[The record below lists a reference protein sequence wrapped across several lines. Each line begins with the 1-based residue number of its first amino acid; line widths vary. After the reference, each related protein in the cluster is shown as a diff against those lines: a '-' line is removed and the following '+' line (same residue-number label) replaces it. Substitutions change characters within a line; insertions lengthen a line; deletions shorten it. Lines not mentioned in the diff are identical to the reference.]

1 MKKIKLILFGV
12 ILLACFWIMEN
23 KSYAATSS
31 ASLSVSSTTVSP
43 GTAVSV
49 SASIINAESYSLSL
63 SGKGLS
69 GNLSA
74 ADAFGTERSQQVLSG
89 TFKMNEPGTYTITLS
104 GSTASTEEVN
114 SNRKMPI
121 SKSVSITVKE
131 SSNGGNSSNNGGSTN
146 NGGNTNT
153 GNGGTTDSAPT
164 LSNLGIRPNDFSG
177 FKPGKKEYSVTVP
190 ADCTSIEVYAS
201 SKNGTVSGTG
211 TKTLKNGT
219 NRFDVTVTNGSK
231 KTTYTILVTKKS
243 DEDGETPPNTIDEEN
258 QDETIQEGIGLA
270 SLEIEGYTLDKEF
283 KTDVYEY
290 IVKVNKQLTLEDLEA
305 IKGKV
310 KAVANTE
317 NVTVDIATNVSEDK
331 VSTIV
336 ITVKDEEKEYAK
348 YVVTFE
354 VKKENTKVAG
364 IIKNN
369 SNSPTIGM
377 FGLTEEQQIYAILG
391 GIGITT
397 FLAIV
402 FACVSYAKSRRIA
415 EYEEEDDEYE
425 EENSDFEK
433 MNQYYIGME
442 NAKTEEEPTL
452 DRSSEITSEPS
463 IAETIEDTATSL
475 RKTNGY
481 RKLSRGRRSYGKH

>member
-1 MKKIKLILFGV
+1 MNLKQKIRI
-12 ILLACFWIMEN
+12 IMYVFIAMMFVLTV
-23 KSYAATSS
+23 KAKA
-31 ASLSVSSTTVSP
+31 ASLSVSSSKSSVTPGEEFTVTISAS
-43 GTAVSV
+43 GATGKAFVSV
-49 SASIINAESYSLSL
+49 SGGTASKSSVWLDPSESVNIKAGN
-63 SGKGLS
+63 SGS
-69 GNLSA
+69 VTISVSA
-74 ADAFGTERSQQVLSG
+74 AEKGTRDSMSDSSG
-89 TFKMNEPGTYTITLS
+89 GDIQPS
-104 GSTASTEEVN
+104 PASAT
-114 SNRKMPI
+114 
-121 SKSVSITVKE
+121 VSIK
-131 SSNGGNSSNNGGSTN
+131 SSNNGGSNNGGSTN

-164 LSNLGIRPNDFSG
+164 LSNLGIRPNDFKG
-177 FKPGKKEYSVTVP
+177 FTPGKKQYSVTVP

-219 NRFDVTVTNGSK
+219 NRFDVTVSNGSK

-258 QDETIQEGIGLA
+258 PDETIQEGIGLA

-290 IVKVNKQLTLEDLEA
+290 TVKVNKQLTLEDLEA
-305 IKGKV
+305 IKEKV

-354 VKKENTKVAG
+354 VKKEDTKVAG

-415 EYEEEDDEYE
+415 EYEEDEYE

-442 NAKTEEEPTL
+442 NNKTEESVS
-452 DRSSEITSEPS
+452 DRSAEITSEPTVK
-463 IAETIEDTATSL
+463 ETIEDAATSL

>member
-1 MKKIKLILFGV
+1 MNLKRKIKIIAYVFIATMFILT
-12 ILLACFWIMEN
+12 I
-23 KSYAATSS
+23 KSKAASI
-31 ASLSVSSTTVSP
+31 SVSPSKSSVSP
-43 GTAVSV
+43 GETFSVSLRANGATGKAYITVSGGSADAKSVWLDSSATINVTAGNSGSVTINVAGTAVGTKEAMSDPNGEDV
-49 SASIINAESYSLSL
+49 
-63 SGKGLS
+63 
-69 GNLSA
+69 A
-74 ADAFGTERSQQVLSG
+74 A
-89 TFKMNEPGTYTITLS
+89 S
-104 GSTASTEEVN
+104 GSAT
-114 SNRKMPI
+114 
-121 SKSVSITVKE
+121 VSIK
-131 SSNGGNSSNNGGSTN
+131 SSNNGGNNNGGSTN
-146 NGGNTNT
+146 NGGNTNP

-164 LSNLGIRPNDFSG
+164 LSNLGIRPYDFSG

-190 ADCTSIEVYAS
+190 ADCASIEVYAS

-258 QDETIQEGIGLA
+258 PDETTQEGIGLA

-290 IVKVNKQLTLEDLEA
+290 TIKVNKQLTLEELEK
-305 IKGKV
+305 IKEKV
-310 KAVANTE
+310 KAVANAE

-348 YVVTFE
+348 YVITFKVE
-354 VKKENTKVAG
+354 KEDTKVAG
-364 IIKNN
+364 IVNSK

-415 EYEEEDDEYE
+415 EYEEDEYE
-425 EENSDFEK
+425 EEDTDFEK

-442 NAKTEEEPTL
+442 NTKTEEPIV
-452 DRSSEITSEPS
+452 DRSAEITSEPTVK
-463 IAETIEDTATSL
+463 ETIEDAATSL

-481 RKLSRGRRSYGKH
+481 RRIARGRRSYGKH

>member
-1 MKKIKLILFGV
+1 MKKDILIKTIFIIIAMLI
-12 ILLACFWIMEN
+12 IMLLMSIKAN
-23 KSYAATSS
+23 AV
-31 ASLSVSSTTVSP
+31 SLSITPSKKTVSP
-43 GTAVSV
+43 NETFTVTVTLKDGAGYITAGGRTEWLDNSSFTYSV
-49 SASIINAESYSLSL
+49 TAGASGSAELSAS
-63 SGKGLS
+63 GV
-69 GNLSA
+69 A
-74 ADAFGTERSQQVLSG
+74 ADYKTEADTPV
-89 TFKMNEPGTYTITLS
+89 
-104 GSTASTEEVN
+104 TAN
-114 SNRKMPI
+114 A
-121 SKSVSITVKE
+121 SVKIA
-131 SSNGGNSSNNGGSTN
+131 SNGSNNGGSTN

-164 LSNLGIRPNDFSG
+164 LSNLGIRPNDFKG
-177 FKPGKKEYSVTVP
+177 FTPGKKQYSVTVP

-258 QDETIQEGIGLA
+258 PDETIQEGIGLA

-290 IVKVNKQLTLEDLEA
+290 TVKVNKQLTLEDLEA
-305 IKGKV
+305 IKEKV

-336 ITVKDEEKEYAK
+336 ISVKDKEKEYAK

-354 VKKENTKVAG
+354 LEKEDTKVAG
-364 IIKNN
+364 IVKNN
-369 SNSPTIGM
+369 SNNSMIGM

-391 GIGITT
+391 GIGVIT
-397 FLAIV
+397 FLAIM

-415 EYEEEDDEYE
+415 KYENEEYEED
-425 EENSDFEK
+425 ENSDFEK
-433 MNQYYIGME
+433 MNQYYSGME
-442 NAKTEEEPTL
+442 NTEAKDESVS
-452 DRSSEITSEPS
+452 DRTNEITGEPS
-463 IAETIEDTATSL
+463 IAETIEDTATRL

-481 RKLSRGRRSYGKH
+481 RRLARGRRSYGKH

>member
-1 MKKIKLILFGV
+1 MKKDILIKTIFIIIAMLIIMLLMSIKANAVSLSITPSKKTVAPNETFTVTVTLKDGAGSITAGGRTEWLDNSSFTYSVTAGASGSVDLRASGV
-12 ILLACFWIMEN
+12 
-23 KSYAATSS
+23 AADYKTEADTPVTAS
-31 ASLSVSSTTVSP
+31 AS
-43 GTAVSV
+43 
-49 SASIINAESYSLSL
+49 
-63 SGKGLS
+63 
-69 GNLSA
+69 
-74 ADAFGTERSQQVLSG
+74 
-89 TFKMNEPGTYTITLS
+89 
-104 GSTASTEEVN
+104 
-114 SNRKMPI
+114 
-121 SKSVSITVKE
+121 VKIA
-131 SSNGGNSSNNGGSTN
+131 SNGSNNGGSTN

-290 IVKVNKQLTLEDLEA
+290 TVKVNKQLTLEDLEA
-305 IKGKV
+305 IKEKV

-415 EYEEEDDEYE
+415 EYEEDEYE

>member
-1 MKKIKLILFGV
+1 MKKDILIKTIFIIIAMLI
-12 ILLACFWIMEN
+12 IMLLMSIKAN
-23 KSYAATSS
+23 AV
-31 ASLSVSSTTVSP
+31 SLSITPSKKTVSP
-43 GTAVSV
+43 NETFTVTVTLKDGAGYITAGGRTEWLDNSSFTYSV
-49 SASIINAESYSLSL
+49 TAGASGSAELSAS
-63 SGKGLS
+63 GV
-69 GNLSA
+69 A
-74 ADAFGTERSQQVLSG
+74 ADYKTEADTPV
-89 TFKMNEPGTYTITLS
+89 
-104 GSTASTEEVN
+104 TAN
-114 SNRKMPI
+114 A
-121 SKSVSITVKE
+121 SVKIA
-131 SSNGGNSSNNGGSTN
+131 SNGSNNGGSTN

-219 NRFDVTVTNGSK
+219 NRFDVTVTKGSK

-258 QDETIQEGIGLA
+258 PDETIQEGIGLA

-290 IVKVNKQLTLEDLEA
+290 TVKVNKQLTLEDLEA
-305 IKGKV
+305 IKEKV

-336 ITVKDEEKEYAK
+336 ISVKDKEKEYAK

-354 VKKENTKVAG
+354 VEKEDTKVAG
-364 IIKNN
+364 IVKNN
-369 SNSPTIGM
+369 SNNSMIGM

-391 GIGITT
+391 GIGIIT
-397 FLAIV
+397 FLAIM

-415 EYEEEDDEYE
+415 KYENEEYEED
-425 EENSDFEK
+425 ENSDFEK
-433 MNQYYIGME
+433 MNQYYSGME
-442 NAKTEEEPTL
+442 NTEAKDESVS
-452 DRSSEITSEPS
+452 DRTNEITGEPS

-481 RKLSRGRRSYGKH
+481 RRLARGRRSYGKH

>member
-1 MKKIKLILFGV
+1 MKKDILIKTIFIIIAMLIIMLLMSIKANAVSLSITPSKKTVAPNETFTVTVTLKDGAGSITAGGRTEWLDNSSFTYSVTAGASGSVDLRASGV
-12 ILLACFWIMEN
+12 
-23 KSYAATSS
+23 AADYKTEADTPVTAS
-31 ASLSVSSTTVSP
+31 AS
-43 GTAVSV
+43 
-49 SASIINAESYSLSL
+49 
-63 SGKGLS
+63 
-69 GNLSA
+69 
-74 ADAFGTERSQQVLSG
+74 
-89 TFKMNEPGTYTITLS
+89 
-104 GSTASTEEVN
+104 
-114 SNRKMPI
+114 
-121 SKSVSITVKE
+121 VKIA
-131 SSNGGNSSNNGGSTN
+131 SNGSNNGGSTN

-258 QDETIQEGIGLA
+258 PDETIQEGIGLA

-290 IVKVNKQLTLEDLEA
+290 TVKVNKQLTLEDLEA
-305 IKGKV
+305 IKEKV

-415 EYEEEDDEYE
+415 EYEEDEYE

-452 DRSSEITSEPS
+452 DRSSEITSESS

>member
-1 MKKIKLILFGV
+1 MKKDILIKTIFIIIAMLIIMLLMSIKANAVSLSITPSKKTVAPNETFTVTVTLKDGAGSITAGGRTEWLDNSSFTYSVTAGASGSVDLRASGV
-12 ILLACFWIMEN
+12 
-23 KSYAATSS
+23 AADYKTEADTPVTAS
-31 ASLSVSSTTVSP
+31 AS
-43 GTAVSV
+43 
-49 SASIINAESYSLSL
+49 
-63 SGKGLS
+63 
-69 GNLSA
+69 
-74 ADAFGTERSQQVLSG
+74 
-89 TFKMNEPGTYTITLS
+89 
-104 GSTASTEEVN
+104 
-114 SNRKMPI
+114 
-121 SKSVSITVKE
+121 VKIA
-131 SSNGGNSSNNGGSTN
+131 SNGPNNGGSTN

-201 SKNGTVSGTG
+201 SRNGTVSGTG

-258 QDETIQEGIGLA
+258 PDETIQEGIGLA

-290 IVKVNKQLTLEDLEA
+290 TVKVNKQLTLEDLEA
-305 IKGKV
+305 IKEKV

-415 EYEEEDDEYE
+415 EYEEDEYE

>member
-1 MKKIKLILFGV
+1 MKRIKLILFSIV
-12 ILLACFWIMEN
+12 FSVCLLIFGN
-23 KSYAATSS
+23 KSYATS
-31 ASLSVSSTTVSP
+31 ASISASSKTVTP
-43 GTAVSV
+43 GTSVTVTASV
-49 SASIINAESYSLSL
+49 SATETYNLKMTTSKGGKLEGNIN
-63 SGKGLS
+63 
-69 GNLSA
+69 N
-74 ADAFGTERSQQVLSG
+74 ADAFGVEKSQGVLSG
-89 TFKMNEPGTYTITLS
+89 TFSSDTPGTYTITLTGTIA
-104 GSTASTEEVN
+104 GSDFKIVN
-114 SNRKMPI
+114 VNEPI
-121 SKSVSITVKE
+121 TITVKQ
-131 SSNGGNSSNNGGSTN
+131 NNNGGSTN

-177 FKPGKKEYSVTVP
+177 FKPGKKQYSVTVP

-258 QDETIQEGIGLA
+258 PDEATQEGIGLA

-290 IVKVNKQLTLEDLEA
+290 TVKVDKKLILEDLET
-305 IKGKV
+305 IKEKV
-310 KAVANTE
+310 KAVANAE
-317 NVTVDIATNVSEDK
+317 NVQVEVATNLSDDGVATI
-331 VSTIV
+331 TIV
-336 ITVKDEEKEYAK
+336 VKDDEKEYAK

-354 VKKENTKVAG
+354 VEKEDTKVAG
-364 IIKNN
+364 IVKKN
-369 SNSPTIGM
+369 SNSPTTGM

-415 EYEEEDDEYE
+415 EYEEDEYDE
-425 EENSDFEK
+425 EDTDFEK

-442 NAKTEEEPTL
+442 NTKTEEPIV
-452 DRSSEITSEPS
+452 DRSAEITSEPTVK
-463 IAETIEDTATSL
+463 ETIEDAATSL

-481 RKLSRGRRSYGKH
+481 RRIARGRRSYGKH

>member
-1 MKKIKLILFGV
+1 MNLKQKIRI
-12 ILLACFWIMEN
+12 IMYVFIAMMFVLTV
-23 KSYAATSS
+23 KAKA
-31 ASLSVSSTTVSP
+31 ASLSVSSSKSSVTPGEEFTVTISAS
-43 GTAVSV
+43 GATGKAFVSV
-49 SASIINAESYSLSL
+49 SGGTASKSSVWLDPSESVNIKAGN
-63 SGKGLS
+63 SGS
-69 GNLSA
+69 VTISVSA
-74 ADAFGTERSQQVLSG
+74 AEKGTRDSMSDSSG
-89 TFKMNEPGTYTITLS
+89 GDIQPS
-104 GSTASTEEVN
+104 PASAT
-114 SNRKMPI
+114 
-121 SKSVSITVKE
+121 VSIK
-131 SSNGGNSSNNGGSTN
+131 SSNNGGSNNGGSTN

-219 NRFDVTVTNGSK
+219 NRFDVTVSNGSK

-258 QDETIQEGIGLA
+258 PDETIQEGIGLA

-290 IVKVNKQLTLEDLEA
+290 TVKVNKQLTLEDLES
-305 IKGKV
+305 IKEKV

-354 VKKENTKVAG
+354 VKKEDTKVAG

-415 EYEEEDDEYE
+415 EYEEDEYE

-442 NAKTEEEPTL
+442 NNKTEESVS
-452 DRSSEITSEPS
+452 DRSEEITSEPTVK
-463 IAETIEDTATSL
+463 ETIEDAATSL

>member
-1 MKKIKLILFGV
+1 MKRIHKILGLILFAFIFFIIGGNSKV
-12 ILLACFWIMEN
+12 Q
-23 KSYAATSS
+23 AAVATITPSKTVTQGS
-31 ASLSVSSTTVSP
+31 TVTVTGSV
-43 GTAVSV
+43 TAGGW
-49 SASIINAESYSLSL
+49 N
-63 SGKGLS
+63 
-69 GNLSA
+69 
-74 ADAFGTERSQQVLSG
+74 
-89 TFKMNEPGTYTITLS
+89 MTLS
-104 GSTASTEEVN
+104 GAGQSKGLVGNTSTTSNQSAST
-114 SNRKMPI
+114 
-121 SKSVSITVKE
+121 SITFRADNIGTYNFVFSGDITDYVTDGTTYPRE
-131 SSNGGNSSNNGGSTN
+131 TCTITVVAANNGGNNNGGSTN
-146 NGGNTNT
+146 NGGNTNP

-164 LSNLGIRPNDFSG
+164 LSNLGIRPYDFSG

-190 ADCTSIEVYAS
+190 ADCASIEVYAS

-258 QDETIQEGIGLA
+258 PDETTQEGIGLA

-290 IVKVNKQLTLEDLEA
+290 TVKVNKQLTLEELEK
-305 IKGKV
+305 IKEKV
-310 KAVANTE
+310 KAVANAE

-348 YVVTFE
+348 YVITFKVE
-354 VKKENTKVAG
+354 KEDTKVAG
-364 IIKNN
+364 IVNSK

-415 EYEEEDDEYE
+415 EYEEDEYE
-425 EENSDFEK
+425 EEDTDFEK

-442 NAKTEEEPTL
+442 NTKTEEPIV
-452 DRSSEITSEPS
+452 DRFAEITSEPTVK
-463 IAETIEDTATSL
+463 ETIEDAATSL

-481 RKLSRGRRSYGKH
+481 RRIARGRRSYGKH

>member
-1 MKKIKLILFGV
+1 MKRIHKILGLILFAFIFFIIGG
-12 ILLACFWIMEN
+12 
-23 KSYAATSS
+23 SS
-31 ASLSVSSTTVSP
+31 KVH
-43 GTAVSV
+43 
-49 SASIINAESYSLSL
+49 
-63 SGKGLS
+63 
-69 GNLSA
+69 A
-74 ADAFGTERSQQVLSG
+74 ADASITASKTVTQGSTVTVTGSVTAG
-89 TFKMNEPGTYTITLS
+89 GWNMTLS
-104 GSTASTEEVN
+104 GAGQSKGLVGNTSTTSNQSASTSITFRADNIGTYNFTFSGDITDYVTDAITYPNKNCTITVVAAN
-114 SNRKMPI
+114 SN
-121 SKSVSITVKE
+121 
-131 SSNGGNSSNNGGSTN
+131 NGGNNNGGSTN

-164 LSNLGIRPNDFSG
+164 LSNLGIRPNVFKEG
-177 FKPGKKEYSVTVP
+177 FTPGKKQYSVTVP

-219 NRFDVTVTNGSK
+219 NRFDVTVSNGSK

-258 QDETIQEGIGLA
+258 PDETIQEGIGLA

-290 IVKVNKQLTLEDLEA
+290 TVKVNKQLTLEDLEL
-305 IKGKV
+305 IKEKV

-354 VKKENTKVAG
+354 VKKEDTKVAG
-364 IIKNN
+364 IVKNN

-415 EYEEEDDEYE
+415 EYEEDEYE

-442 NAKTEEEPTL
+442 NNKTEESVS
-452 DRSSEITSEPS
+452 DRSAEITSEPTVK
-463 IAETIEDTATSL
+463 ETIEDAATSL

>member
-1 MKKIKLILFGV
+1 MKRIKLILFSIIFSGC
-12 ILLACFWIMEN
+12 LLIFGN
-23 KSYAATSS
+23 KTYAAS
-31 ASLSVSSTTVSP
+31 A
-43 GTAVSV
+43 SV
-49 SASIINAESYSLSL
+49 SASSMTVTPGTSVTVSASVSATETYNLKMTT
-63 SGKGLS
+63 SG
-69 GNLSA
+69 GNLTGNINN
-74 ADAFGTERSQQVLSG
+74 ADAFGVEKSQGVLSG
-89 TFKMNEPGTYTITLS
+89 TFSSNTPGTYTITLS
-104 GSTASTEEVN
+104 GTIAGSDFKIVN
-114 SNRKMPI
+114 V
-121 SKSVSITVKE
+121 SKSVSITVKQNNNDGNN
-131 SSNGGNSSNNGGSTN
+131 NGGSTNNGSTN

-219 NRFDVTVTNGSK
+219 NRFDVTVTKGSK

-258 QDETIQEGIGLA
+258 PDETIQEGIGLA

-290 IVKVNKQLTLEDLEA
+290 TVKVNKQLTLEDLEA
-305 IKGKV
+305 IKEKV

-336 ITVKDEEKEYAK
+336 ISVKDKEKEYAK

-354 VKKENTKVAG
+354 VEKEDTKVAG
-364 IIKNN
+364 IVKHNSNN
-369 SNSPTIGM
+369 SMIGM

-391 GIGITT
+391 GIGIIT
-397 FLAIV
+397 FLAIM

-415 EYEEEDDEYE
+415 KYENEEYEED
-425 EENSDFEK
+425 ENSDFEK
-433 MNQYYIGME
+433 MNQYYSGME
-442 NAKTEEEPTL
+442 NTEAKDESVS
-452 DRSSEITSEPS
+452 DRTNEITGEPS

-481 RKLSRGRRSYGKH
+481 RRLARGRRSYGKH

>member
-1 MKKIKLILFGV
+1 MKKDILIKTIFIIIAMLIIMLLMSIKANAVSLSITPSKKTVAPNETFTVTVTLKDGAGSITAGGRTEWLDNSSFTYSVTAGASGSVDLRASGV
-12 ILLACFWIMEN
+12 
-23 KSYAATSS
+23 AADYKTEADTPVTAS
-31 ASLSVSSTTVSP
+31 AS
-43 GTAVSV
+43 
-49 SASIINAESYSLSL
+49 
-63 SGKGLS
+63 
-69 GNLSA
+69 
-74 ADAFGTERSQQVLSG
+74 
-89 TFKMNEPGTYTITLS
+89 
-104 GSTASTEEVN
+104 
-114 SNRKMPI
+114 
-121 SKSVSITVKE
+121 VKIA
-131 SSNGGNSSNNGGSTN
+131 SNGPNNGGSTN

-201 SKNGTVSGTG
+201 SRNGTVSGTG

-258 QDETIQEGIGLA
+258 PDETIQEGIGLA

-290 IVKVNKQLTLEDLEA
+290 TVKVNKQLTLEDLEA
-305 IKGKV
+305 IKEKV

-415 EYEEEDDEYE
+415 EYEEDDDEYE

-452 DRSSEITSEPS
+452 DRTSEITSEPS

>member
-1 MKKIKLILFGV
+1 MKRIKLILFSIIFSGCLL
-12 ILLACFWIMEN
+12 ILGN
-23 KSYAATSS
+23 KTYAAS
-31 ASLSVSSTTVSP
+31 ASVSASSTTVTP
-43 GTAVSV
+43 GTSVTVSASV
-49 SASIINAESYSLSL
+49 SATETYNLKMTT
-63 SGKGLS
+63 SG
-69 GNLSA
+69 GNLTGNINN
-74 ADAFGTERSQQVLSG
+74 ADAFGVEKSQGVLSG
-89 TFKMNEPGTYTITLS
+89 TFSSNTPGTYTITLS
-104 GSTASTEEVN
+104 GTIAGSDFKIVN
-114 SNRKMPI
+114 V
-121 SKSVSITVKE
+121 SKSVSITVKQNNNDGNN
-131 SSNGGNSSNNGGSTN
+131 NGGSTNNGSTN

-219 NRFDVTVTNGSK
+219 NRFDVTVTKGSK

-258 QDETIQEGIGLA
+258 PDETIQEGIGLA

-290 IVKVNKQLTLEDLEA
+290 TVKVNKQLTLEDLEA
-305 IKGKV
+305 IKEKV

-336 ITVKDEEKEYAK
+336 ISVKDKEKEYAK

-354 VKKENTKVAG
+354 VEKEDTKVAG
-364 IIKNN
+364 IVKNN
-369 SNSPTIGM
+369 SNNSMIGM

-391 GIGITT
+391 GIGIIT
-397 FLAIV
+397 FLAIM

-415 EYEEEDDEYE
+415 KYENEEYEED
-425 EENSDFEK
+425 ENSDFEK
-433 MNQYYIGME
+433 MNQYYSGME
-442 NAKTEEEPTL
+442 NTEAKDESVS
-452 DRSSEITSEPS
+452 DRTNEITGEPS

-481 RKLSRGRRSYGKH
+481 RRLARGRRSYGKH

>member
-1 MKKIKLILFGV
+1 MKKDILIKTIFIIIAMLIIMLLMSIKANAVSLSITPSKKTVAPNETFTVTVTLKDGAGSITAGGRTEWLDNSSFTYSVTAGASGSVDLRASGV
-12 ILLACFWIMEN
+12 
-23 KSYAATSS
+23 AADYKTEADTPVTAS
-31 ASLSVSSTTVSP
+31 AS
-43 GTAVSV
+43 
-49 SASIINAESYSLSL
+49 
-63 SGKGLS
+63 
-69 GNLSA
+69 
-74 ADAFGTERSQQVLSG
+74 
-89 TFKMNEPGTYTITLS
+89 
-104 GSTASTEEVN
+104 
-114 SNRKMPI
+114 
-121 SKSVSITVKE
+121 VKIA
-131 SSNGGNSSNNGGSTN
+131 SNGPNNGGSTN

-153 GNGGTTDSAPT
+153 GNGGTTDSVPT

-258 QDETIQEGIGLA
+258 PDETIQEGIGLA

-290 IVKVNKQLTLEDLEA
+290 TVKVNKQLTLEDLEA
-305 IKGKV
+305 IKEKV

-415 EYEEEDDEYE
+415 EYEEDDDEYE

-452 DRSSEITSEPS
+452 DRTSEITSEPS

>member
-1 MKKIKLILFGV
+1 MKKDILIKTIFIIIAMLIIMLLMSIKANAVSLSITPSKKTVAPNETFTVTVTLKDGAGSITAGGRTEWLDNSSFTYSVTAGASGSVDLRASGV
-12 ILLACFWIMEN
+12 
-23 KSYAATSS
+23 AADYKTEADTPVTAS
-31 ASLSVSSTTVSP
+31 AS
-43 GTAVSV
+43 
-49 SASIINAESYSLSL
+49 
-63 SGKGLS
+63 
-69 GNLSA
+69 
-74 ADAFGTERSQQVLSG
+74 
-89 TFKMNEPGTYTITLS
+89 
-104 GSTASTEEVN
+104 
-114 SNRKMPI
+114 
-121 SKSVSITVKE
+121 VKIA
-131 SSNGGNSSNNGGSTN
+131 SNGSNNGGSTN

-258 QDETIQEGIGLA
+258 PDETIQEGIGLA

-290 IVKVNKQLTLEDLEA
+290 TVKVNKQLTLEDLEA
-305 IKGKV
+305 IKEKV

-415 EYEEEDDEYE
+415 EYEEDDDEYE

-452 DRSSEITSEPS
+452 DRTSEITSEPS

>member
-1 MKKIKLILFGV
+1 MKKDILIKTIFIIIAMLIIMLLMSIKANAVSLSITPSKKTVAPNETFTVTVTLKDGAGSITAGGRTEWLDNSSFTYSVTAGASGSVDLRASGV
-12 ILLACFWIMEN
+12 
-23 KSYAATSS
+23 AADYKTEADTPVTAS
-31 ASLSVSSTTVSP
+31 AS
-43 GTAVSV
+43 
-49 SASIINAESYSLSL
+49 
-63 SGKGLS
+63 
-69 GNLSA
+69 
-74 ADAFGTERSQQVLSG
+74 
-89 TFKMNEPGTYTITLS
+89 
-104 GSTASTEEVN
+104 
-114 SNRKMPI
+114 
-121 SKSVSITVKE
+121 VKIA
-131 SSNGGNSSNNGGSTN
+131 SNGSNNGGSTN

-258 QDETIQEGIGLA
+258 PDETIQEGIGLA

-290 IVKVNKQLTLEDLEA
+290 TVKVNKQLTLEDLEA
-305 IKGKV
+305 IKEKV

-415 EYEEEDDEYE
+415 EYEEDEYE

>member
-1 MKKIKLILFGV
+1 MKKDILIKTIFIIIAMLI
-12 ILLACFWIMEN
+12 IMLLMSIKANAVSLSITPSKKTVAPNETFTVTVTLKDGAGSITAGGRTEWLDN
-23 KSYAATSS
+23 SSFTYSVTAGASGSVGLS
-31 ASLSVSSTTVSP
+31 ASGV
-43 GTAVSV
+43 
-49 SASIINAESYSLSL
+49 
-63 SGKGLS
+63 
-69 GNLSA
+69 A
-74 ADAFGTERSQQVLSG
+74 ADYKTEADTPV
-89 TFKMNEPGTYTITLS
+89 
-104 GSTASTEEVN
+104 TAN
-114 SNRKMPI
+114 A
-121 SKSVSITVKE
+121 SVKIA
-131 SSNGGNSSNNGGSTN
+131 SNGSNNGGSTN

-153 GNGGTTDSAPT
+153 GNRGTTDSAPT
-164 LSNLGIRPNDFSG
+164 LSNLGIRPNDFKG
-177 FKPGKKEYSVTVP
+177 FTPGKKQYSVTVP

-201 SKNGTVSGTG
+201 SKNGTVSGNG

-219 NRFDVTVTNGSK
+219 NRFDVTVSNGSK

-258 QDETIQEGIGLA
+258 PDETIQEGIGLA

-290 IVKVNKQLTLEDLEA
+290 TVKVNKQLTLEDLES
-305 IKGKV
+305 IKEKV

-415 EYEEEDDEYE
+415 EYEEDEYE
-425 EENSDFEK
+425 EENSVFEK

-442 NAKTEEEPTL
+442 NNKTEESVS
-452 DRSSEITSEPS
+452 DRSAEITSEPTVK
-463 IAETIEDTATSL
+463 ETIEDAATSL

>member
-1 MKKIKLILFGV
+1 MKKDILIKTIFIIIAMLIIMLLMSIKANAVSLSITPSKKTVAPNETFTVTVTLKDGAGSITAGGRTEWLDNSSFTYSVTAGTSGSVDLRASGV
-12 ILLACFWIMEN
+12 
-23 KSYAATSS
+23 AADYKTEADTSVTAS
-31 ASLSVSSTTVSP
+31 AS
-43 GTAVSV
+43 
-49 SASIINAESYSLSL
+49 
-63 SGKGLS
+63 
-69 GNLSA
+69 
-74 ADAFGTERSQQVLSG
+74 
-89 TFKMNEPGTYTITLS
+89 
-104 GSTASTEEVN
+104 
-114 SNRKMPI
+114 
-121 SKSVSITVKE
+121 VKIA
-131 SSNGGNSSNNGGSTN
+131 SNGSNNGGSTN

-258 QDETIQEGIGLA
+258 PDETIQEGIGLA

-290 IVKVNKQLTLEDLEA
+290 TVKVNKQLTLEDLEA
-305 IKGKV
+305 IKEKV

-415 EYEEEDDEYE
+415 EYEEDEYE

>member
-1 MKKIKLILFGV
+1 MKKDILIKTIFIIIAMLIIMLLMSIKANAVSLSITPSKKTVAPNETFTVTVTLKDGAGSITAGGRTEWLDNSSFTYSVTAGASGSVDLRASGV
-12 ILLACFWIMEN
+12 
-23 KSYAATSS
+23 AADYKTEADTPVTAS
-31 ASLSVSSTTVSP
+31 AS
-43 GTAVSV
+43 
-49 SASIINAESYSLSL
+49 
-63 SGKGLS
+63 
-69 GNLSA
+69 
-74 ADAFGTERSQQVLSG
+74 
-89 TFKMNEPGTYTITLS
+89 
-104 GSTASTEEVN
+104 
-114 SNRKMPI
+114 
-121 SKSVSITVKE
+121 VKIA
-131 SSNGGNSSNNGGSTN
+131 SNGPNNGGSTN

-258 QDETIQEGIGLA
+258 PDETIQEGIGLA

-290 IVKVNKQLTLEDLEA
+290 TVKVNKQLTLEDLEA
-305 IKGKV
+305 IKEKV

-397 FLAIV
+397 FLAIA

-415 EYEEEDDEYE
+415 EYEEDDDEYE

>member
-1 MKKIKLILFGV
+1 MKRIHKILGLILFAFIFFIIGG
-12 ILLACFWIMEN
+12 
-23 KSYAATSS
+23 SS
-31 ASLSVSSTTVSP
+31 KVH
-43 GTAVSV
+43 
-49 SASIINAESYSLSL
+49 
-63 SGKGLS
+63 
-69 GNLSA
+69 A
-74 ADAFGTERSQQVLSG
+74 ADASITASKTVTQGSTVTVTGSVTAG
-89 TFKMNEPGTYTITLS
+89 GWNMTLS
-104 GSTASTEEVN
+104 GAEQSKGLVGNTSTTSNQSAST
-114 SNRKMPI
+114 
-121 SKSVSITVKE
+121 SITFRADNIGTYNFTFSGDITDYVTDAITYPNK
-131 SSNGGNSSNNGGSTN
+131 NCTITVVAANSNNGGNN

-164 LSNLGIRPNDFSG
+164 LSNLGIRPNDFKG
-177 FKPGKKEYSVTVP
+177 FTPGKKQYSVTVP

-219 NRFDVTVTNGSK
+219 NRFDVTVSNGSK

-258 QDETIQEGIGLA
+258 PDETIQEGIGLA

-290 IVKVNKQLTLEDLEA
+290 TVKVNKQLTLEDLEL
-305 IKGKV
+305 IKEKV

-354 VKKENTKVAG
+354 VKKKDTKVAG
-364 IIKNN
+364 IVKNN

-415 EYEEEDDEYE
+415 EYEEDEYE

-442 NAKTEEEPTL
+442 NNKTEESVS
-452 DRSSEITSEPS
+452 DRSAEITSEPTVK
-463 IAETIEDTATSL
+463 ETIEDAATSL

>member
-1 MKKIKLILFGV
+1 MKKDILIKTIFIIIAMLI
-12 ILLACFWIMEN
+12 IMLLMSIKAN
-23 KSYAATSS
+23 AV
-31 ASLSVSSTTVSP
+31 SLSITPSKKTVSP
-43 GTAVSV
+43 NETFTVTVTLKDGAGYITAGGRTEWLDNSSFTYSV
-49 SASIINAESYSLSL
+49 TAGASGSAELSAS
-63 SGKGLS
+63 GV
-69 GNLSA
+69 A
-74 ADAFGTERSQQVLSG
+74 ADYKTEADTPV
-89 TFKMNEPGTYTITLS
+89 
-104 GSTASTEEVN
+104 TAN
-114 SNRKMPI
+114 A
-121 SKSVSITVKE
+121 SVKIA
-131 SSNGGNSSNNGGSTN
+131 SNGSNNGGSTN

-164 LSNLGIRPNDFSG
+164 LSNLGIRPNDFKG
-177 FKPGKKEYSVTVP
+177 FTPGKKQYSVTVP

-258 QDETIQEGIGLA
+258 PDETIQEGIGLA

-290 IVKVNKQLTLEDLEA
+290 TVKVNKQLTLEDLEA
-305 IKGKV
+305 IKEKV

-336 ITVKDEEKEYAK
+336 ISVKDKEKEYAK

-354 VKKENTKVAG
+354 VEKEDTKVAG
-364 IIKNN
+364 IVKNN
-369 SNSPTIGM
+369 SNNSMIGM

-391 GIGITT
+391 GIGIIT
-397 FLAIV
+397 FLAIM

-415 EYEEEDDEYE
+415 KYENEEYEED
-425 EENSDFEK
+425 ENSDFEK
-433 MNQYYIGME
+433 MNQYYSGME
-442 NAKTEEEPTL
+442 NTEAKDESVS
-452 DRSSEITSEPS
+452 DRTNEITGEPS
-463 IAETIEDTATSL
+463 IAETIEDTATRL

-481 RKLSRGRRSYGKH
+481 RRLARGRRSYGKH

>member
-1 MKKIKLILFGV
+1 MKKDILIKTIFIIIAMLIIMLLMSIKANAVSLSITPSKKTVAPNETFTVTVTLKDGAGSITAGGRTEWLDNSSFTYSVTAGASGSVDLRASGV
-12 ILLACFWIMEN
+12 
-23 KSYAATSS
+23 AADYKTEADTPVTAS
-31 ASLSVSSTTVSP
+31 AS
-43 GTAVSV
+43 
-49 SASIINAESYSLSL
+49 
-63 SGKGLS
+63 
-69 GNLSA
+69 
-74 ADAFGTERSQQVLSG
+74 
-89 TFKMNEPGTYTITLS
+89 
-104 GSTASTEEVN
+104 
-114 SNRKMPI
+114 
-121 SKSVSITVKE
+121 VKIA
-131 SSNGGNSSNNGGSTN
+131 SNGPNNGGSTN

-258 QDETIQEGIGLA
+258 PDETIQEGIGLA

-290 IVKVNKQLTLEDLEA
+290 TVKVNKQLTLEDLEA
-305 IKGKV
+305 IKEKV

>member
-1 MKKIKLILFGV
+1 MKRIKLILFSIIFSGC
-12 ILLACFWIMEN
+12 LLIFGN
-23 KSYAATSS
+23 KTYAAS
-31 ASLSVSSTTVSP
+31 ASVSASSTTVTP
-43 GTAVSV
+43 GASVTVSASV
-49 SASIINAESYSLSL
+49 SATETYNLKMTT
-63 SGKGLS
+63 SG
-69 GNLSA
+69 GNLTGNINN
-74 ADAFGTERSQQVLSG
+74 ADAFGVEKSQGVLSG
-89 TFKMNEPGTYTITLS
+89 TFSSNTPGTYTITLS
-104 GSTASTEEVN
+104 GTIAGSDFKIVN
-114 SNRKMPI
+114 VN
-121 SKSVSITVKE
+121 KSVSITVKQNNNDGNN
-131 SSNGGNSSNNGGSTN
+131 NGGSNNGGSTN

-153 GNGGTTDSAPT
+153 GNSGTTDSAPT
-164 LSNLGIRPNDFSG
+164 LSNLGIRPNDFKG
-177 FKPGKKEYSVTVP
+177 FTPGKKQYSVTVP

-219 NRFDVTVTNGSK
+219 NRFDVTVSNGSK

-258 QDETIQEGIGLA
+258 PDETIQEGIGLA

-290 IVKVNKQLTLEDLEA
+290 TVKVNKQLTLEDLEA
-305 IKGKV
+305 IKEKV

-354 VKKENTKVAG
+354 VKKEDTKVAG

-415 EYEEEDDEYE
+415 EYEEDEYE

-442 NAKTEEEPTL
+442 NNKTEESVS
-452 DRSSEITSEPS
+452 DRSAEITSEPTVK
-463 IAETIEDTATSL
+463 ETIEDAATSL